1 VFIYL
6 FSEVPQWSDRRA
18 LQVVKHFLFIN
29 VLLIWIITFVR
40 YSKGDELLNYYSE
53 IGFIPGFY
61 LLTIAQCLLLAVIF
75 ALNGT
80 WIKRYKDKRIIKNHI
95 IKQ

>member
-1 VFIYL
+1 
-6 FSEVPQWSDRRA
+6 
-18 LQVVKHFLFIN
+18 
-29 VLLIWIITFVR
+29 
-40 YSKGDELLNYYSE
+40 
-53 IGFIPGFY
+53 
-61 LLTIAQCLLLAVIF
+61 LLLAVIF